1 MAAPIELAVR
11 FSIVQQ
17 PREFPVELLIGLR
30 EEMAELRATVAHLS
44 ADVTELRHGFRRL
57 DERVFQLMLA
67 QLATLAAAIGAL
79 VATLAS

>member
-1 MAAPIELAVR
+1 
-11 FSIVQQ
+11 
-17 PREFPVELLIGLR
+17 VELLIGLR